1 MHYNYYIDSCILFGI
16 SVILIP
22 VIIGCLIPFILFI
35 QHDQSPEKMIS
46 VAGKV
51 PVHFKPDGFDSSKI
65 ASVHITINSTSNGS
79 ATVYYS
85 ECKHLNVT
93 SNTLEIHQRHHYP
106 DSPSHQEFNYYNDT
120 PLYVLPTTS
129 ITFSVSV
136 STNSSQDECVYIY
149 IFNTSSSFFKFLASS
164 NTTVIEYYKRSK
176 CIFVQTGSFQN
187 TTNVTFQFNKTDY
200 ILSGLLVNDS
210 IAVESNVS
218 VQLTQY
224 NVTGFGKVNTHNST
238 VIHFCHHSP
247 CVKFTGTKYCLL
259 VESFVPLNMRYSSNP
274 VDLSVQDIKTVAPY
288 ATGIILGS
296 IAFICVTVIIVV
308 AICKKQVISI
318 NQQ

>member
-1 MHYNYYIDSCILFGI
+1 M
-16 SVILIP
+16 
-22 VIIGCLIPFILFI
+22 IIGCVIALTIFI
-35 QHDQSPEKMIS
+35 QHDQSPEKMIL

-65 ASVHITINSTSNGS
+65 ASVHIKINSTSNGS
-79 ATVYYS
+79 ATVYHG
-85 ECKHLNVT
+85 ECKYLNVT

-120 PLYVLPTTS
+120 PLYVLPTTN
-129 ITFSVSV
+129 ITFSVSA

-149 IFNTSSSFFKFLASS
+149 IFNTSSSFLKFLASS
-164 NTTVIEYYKRSK
+164 NTTVIDYYKRSK

-187 TTNVTFQFNKTDY
+187 TTNVTFQFSETDF
-200 ILSGLLVNDS
+200 IFSGLLVNDS

-224 NVTGFGKVNTHNST
+224 NITGFGKVILNNTHNST
-238 VIHFCHHSP
+238 VIHFCNHSP

-259 VESFVPLNMRYSSNP
+259 IESFVPLNMRYSSNP
-274 VDLSVQDIKTVAPY
+274 VDLSVQDIHTLAQY
-288 ATGIILGS
+288 GTGTILGS
-296 IAFICVTVIIVV
+296 IALVGVIVIIVV
-308 AICKKQVISI
+308 VICKRQVISI

>member
-1 MHYNYYIDSCILFGI
+1 M
-16 SVILIP
+16 
-22 VIIGCLIPFILFI
+22 
-35 QHDQSPEKMIS
+35 
-46 VAGKV
+46 
-51 PVHFKPDGFDSSKI
+51 
-65 ASVHITINSTSNGS
+65 
-79 ATVYYS
+79 
-85 ECKHLNVT
+85 
-93 SNTLEIHQRHHYP
+93 
-106 DSPSHQEFNYYNDT
+106 
-120 PLYVLPTTS
+120 
-129 ITFSVSV
+129 
-136 STNSSQDECVYIY
+136 
-149 IFNTSSSFFKFLASS
+149 KFLASS

-176 CIFVQTGSFQN
+176 RIFVQTGSFQN
-187 TTNVTFQFNKTDY
+187 TTNITFQFSEADF
-200 ILSGLLVNDS
+200 IFSGLLVNDS

-224 NVTGFGKVNTHNST
+224 NVTGFGKVVLNNTHNST

-308 AICKKQVISI
+308 AICKRQVISI
-318 NQQ
+318 DQQ